1 MARGRRGFP
10 PSVVARLGGADPVEI
25 GNRIGLGDIDRVAL
39 RPAPKWMARAWRGD
53 VAAMTLPWAIY
64 VRPDVLGGDSV
75 RLARLVNHELVH
87 VRQWQQLGTMRFLN
101 RYLTD
106 YLRGRRKG
114 LGHNQ
119 AYLAISLEKEAREVS
134 GH

>member
-1 MARGRRGFP
+1 
-10 PSVVARLGGADPVEI
+10 
-25 GNRIGLGDIDRVAL
+25 
-39 RPAPKWMARAWRGD
+39 
-53 VAAMTLPWAIY
+53 MTVPWAIY

-87 VRQWQQLGTMRFLN
+87 VRQWQQLGTIPFL
-101 RYLTD
+101 RIYLGD
-106 YLRGRRKG
+106 YFKGRRKG